1 MKTCECG
8 KEVASDAR
16 VCPNCGHRLTH
27 PFLLFIGI
35 VIICIFFI
43 VFIAAIFGGSN
54 STSTATDS
62 TSQPAPTNDANSLIS
77 RCGKPDVDD
86 STDYDNPRPPI
97 PSRMLTYNKAHLMF
111 AYVPGGGAK
120 IGDPPPYQWKA
131 FGVIDTRT
139 KQAIDTLPLR
149 EILTKRMPCAL
160 R

>member
-27 PFLLFIGI
+27 PFLMFVGI
-35 VIICIFFI
+35 VIGIFLFI
-43 VFIAAIFGGSN
+43 VVIAVIFGGSN

-62 TSQPAPTNDANSLIS
+62 TSQRAPTNDADSLIS

-97 PSRMLTYNKAHLMF
+97 PSRMLTYSKAHMMF
-111 AYVPGGGAK
+111 AYVPGGDAK

-139 KQAIDTLPLR
+139 KQAIDTLHLR
-149 EILTKRMPCAL
+149 EVLTKRLPCAL